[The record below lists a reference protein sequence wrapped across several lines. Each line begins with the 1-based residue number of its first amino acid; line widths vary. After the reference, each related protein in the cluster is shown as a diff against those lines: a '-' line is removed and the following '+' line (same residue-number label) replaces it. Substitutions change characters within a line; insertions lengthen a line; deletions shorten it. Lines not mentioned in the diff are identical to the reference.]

1 MTVDTTAQIEQAVE
15 TVQAPRPNLRK
26 PTARDVIRGFGTI
39 YGPPLLLD
47 LLAAAS
53 VGTLVRRALG
63 GPISCAAER
72 RFRPIAILGVGMAA
86 TYLLALRPWLRRW
99 GATDDEVARALP
111 GDELVPDPAID
122 STWSVTIDAPAE
134 DVWPWLAQI
143 GQDRGGFYSYEWLEN
158 LAGCE
163 LRNADRIHPEWQDRA
178 VGEIVPLHPTCG
190 LPLAHFEPG
199 RALVL
204 EGWGSFVVEPIDEE
218 RTRLVS
224 RSRVPKGWSTVSY
237 ALLLEVPHFIMQ
249 RKMLLGIKERAERA
263 RRRRVDDRPSPPA
276 LDAIHIG
283 TPVPSISGRL
293 TVAAAADPP
302 DTGSEQP
309 MARSTP

>member
-1 MTVDTTAQIEQAVE
+1 MTVDTTAQTEQAVE

-47 LLAAAS
+47 LLVAAS
-53 VGTLVRRALG
+53 VGTLVRQALG

-158 LAGCE
+158 LAGPRAAERGPDPSRVAGPCGRRDRAASPDMRPPAGA
-163 LRNADRIHPEWQDRA
+163 LRARTCAGARRLGVVRCRADR
-178 VGEIVPLHPTCG
+178 
-190 LPLAHFEPG
+190 
-199 RALVL
+199 
-204 EGWGSFVVEPIDEE
+204 
-218 RTRLVS
+218 
-224 RSRVPKGWSTVSY
+224 
-237 ALLLEVPHFIMQ
+237 
-249 RKMLLGIKERAERA
+249 
-263 RRRRVDDRPSPPA
+263 
-276 LDAIHIG
+276 
-283 TPVPSISGRL
+283 
-293 TVAAAADPP
+293 
-302 DTGSEQP
+302 
-309 MARSTP
+309 